1 VTNSEICSA
10 LGAEKNDLVGFFSS
24 LSDEVFFKGSD
35 ERWSP
40 AHHLA
45 HLTFTHGRVAQ
56 GLKAKDRLPP
66 YTKNPRP
73 YEEVRDTYLTAL
85 KNTAPEVLANNPFT
99 LKLDGSS
106 QEEMTGA
113 FLKAGQGLRD
123 AAAPWSETELDAK
136 GMPHPLMGLVSVR
149 EMLLFVLYHD
159 QHHLQGVQK
168 LALKVT

>member
-1 VTNSEICSA
+1 MTNTELCLA
-10 LGAEKNDLVGFFSS
+10 LGAGQNDLVSFFSS

-45 HLTFTHGRVAQ
+45 HLTVTHGRVAQ

-106 QEEMTGA
+106 QEAMTEA
-113 FLKAGQGLRD
+113 YLKVGQELRE
-123 AAAPWSETELDAK
+123 AAALWSEIELDAERNAS
-136 GMPHPLMGLVSVR
+136 PLNGPRVGAGNAFIR
-149 EMLLFVLYHD
+149 
-159 QHHLQGVQK
+159 
-168 LALKVT
+168 ALS